1 MHGFTAARMHEMYG
15 CQPSICALALA
26 KTSRPVKMKWL
37 PGARVAP
44 PGARA
49 RKGQSHGTT
58 GRLFAARARLQIDFS
73 QNRYRYYS

>member
-1 MHGFTAARMHEMYG
+1 M
-15 CQPSICALALA
+15 Q
-26 KTSRPVKMKWL
+26 WL

-44 PGARA
+44 PGAP

-73 QNRYRYYS
+73 QKLDTKIADLQQKWLYGPYSRTILLVDSTRDVE

>member
-1 MHGFTAARMHEMYG
+1 M
-15 CQPSICALALA
+15 Q
-26 KTSRPVKMKWL
+26 WL

-44 PGARA
+44 PGAR

-73 QNRYRYYS
+73 QNLDTKIAALPQKWIDGQYSYM